1 MAIGRKQLKKTVR
14 VRPKTGIHAAETIVD
29 FYKLKWYF
37 HYEIEVKEIS
47 SVVKPWI
54 KETFSK
60 EEAKAILANPE
71 YHFTM
76 YPHFASCIFWAKKNM
91 PYPEP
96 YANWFNI
103 VKDYYTSIIEIGQS
117 IVKEKAENKDNAG
130 TNVVTLSPQQRLINK
145 INDTVMQDILDLED
159 KWIDGDNK
167 ATIDLYTQFKVHG
180 LSGSAADHVRKVL
193 SVWLDEYTEAYSG
206 TCEQLSEAYSH
217 VSKPNL
223 KQRIKTC
230 EAMLSDLDKIKSA
243 AKAVRKTRI
252 KKPRAADKQVSKLN
266 YCKENNEFKIVSI
279 FPIQIVGSMRLY
291 VFNVKTRELTEFISE
306 SVNGF
311 EVKGTSLQNFAGGSR
326 KVRLRKP
333 DEFLSIVQSK
343 TPRQIDNEWQKL
355 TTKTSEPNGRIN
367 KDCVLLRVSDS

>member
-1 MAIGRKQLKKTVR
+1 
-14 VRPKTGIHAAETIVD
+14 
-29 FYKLKWYF
+29 
-37 HYEIEVKEIS
+37 
-47 SVVKPWI
+47 
-54 KETFSK
+54 
-60 EEAKAILANPE
+60 
-71 YHFTM
+71 
-76 YPHFASCIFWAKKNM
+76 M